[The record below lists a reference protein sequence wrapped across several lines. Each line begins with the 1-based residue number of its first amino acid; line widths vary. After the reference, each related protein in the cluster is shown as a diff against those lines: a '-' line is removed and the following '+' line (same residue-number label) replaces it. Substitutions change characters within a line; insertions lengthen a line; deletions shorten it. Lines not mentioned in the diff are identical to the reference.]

1 MPSSY
6 CWGDRH
12 TPARILD
19 ESDAAVVV
27 EVEGATRTI
36 PVSKIVGRVSDGD
49 RIQILVSGGAWL
61 WGHAQADEAGLW
73 VVLDGGRHWVLRDAR
88 WIRIVPKQLDL
99 FAADNSVEL
108 IIEKPH
114 EPIIELAPLPDPDNA
129 LAQGDRIRIVLAGKP
144 LEDLTGALGT
154 VEGAE
159 TFGFIPVLVDGHG
172 SGLFRRE
179 ALGLV
184 DSAEFDP
191 LPYLDIPFT
200 FDPGRDITKPEI
212 TIGTL
217 VRHQKYWPKHI
228 GVVKEIQGAIAALWF
243 RDGVPLYYCGVESLA
258 VVE

>member
-49 RIQILVSGGAWL
+49 RIQILVSGGAGL

-114 EPIIELAPLPDPDNA
+114 EPIIELAPLPDPDN
-129 LAQGDRIRIVLAGKP
+129 
-144 LEDLTGALGT
+144 ALGT